1 MMYSNNKISKK
12 TKNHY
17 QQRMNRNGKMRKD
30 SRDMESWNPSEANV
44 LGMWEWSSIANTAAN
59 LKGELLLTFQVS
71 NMEFTMDLERK
82 EQSIEVGSSM
92 NLYGWG
98 HIREYSVFQRVLP

>member
-1 MMYSNNKISKK
+1 
-12 TKNHY
+12 
-17 QQRMNRNGKMRKD
+17 
-30 SRDMESWNPSEANV
+30 
-44 LGMWEWSSIANTAAN
+44 MWEWSSIANTAAN

-92 NLYGWG
+92 NLYG
-98 HIREYSVFQRVLP
+98 